1 MNQYIHHVPG
11 RIRVRSKA
19 FRCRSEKAAKAEK
32 KLLSMTGVQ
41 KVRVNSRAGSITVNY
56 DPAGVEQSHILAIL
70 EEVGC
75 IGASSHR
82 GEGARVIGEMFGK
95 ALVGAVVRTA
105 VERSARSLIG
115 AMI

>member
-1 MNQYIHHVPG
+1 MSHYIHHVPG

-32 KLLSMTGVQ
+32 KLLSITGVQ

-56 DPAGVEQSHILAIL
+56 DPAGVEQSRILAIL

-75 IGASSHR
+75 IGASSQR
-82 GEGARVIGEMFGK
+82 GEGASVIGEVLGK
-95 ALVGAVVRTA
+95 ALVGAVAKAA
-105 VERSARSLIG
+105 VERSARSLVG
-115 AMI
+115 AII